1 MGTNALSACYTDSKT
16 GEVKEPGRK
25 LFAKL
30 RMQKHKLGATPAEAT
45 MQRPAKRGAA
55 VGSMMKTSAVHRTEL
70 ETDSS
75 GKHPVQIRDRKVKPT
90 AQKTRKRKQEEY
102 KLRTAVTLKA
112 ATKQLKVER
121 DVAVTERD
129 VAISERDAMHAEL
142 TALRAASSPP
152 TNDQLID
159 MFEKHSR
166 KRLKTGRHYTVEGY
180 EAFRD
185 LVCGAGLPMQQVNH
199 VINVAFKLL
208 VGREVDF
215 KISRTPVRT
224 AIMALGVCDDLDERL
239 ADSGRKHQLIFDES
253 AHILLIA
260 SAHWN
265 HELRRPELTVLA
277 AIRLDKQTGQI
288 LAEKV
293 HDGTSHIP
301 ADSIISTLSDNCKAM
316 DGVYKGANL

>member
-1 MGTNALSACYTDSKT
+1 M
-16 GEVKEPGRK
+16 
-25 LFAKL
+25 
-30 RMQKHKLGATPAEAT
+30 
-45 MQRPAKRGAA
+45 
-55 VGSMMKTSAVHRTEL
+55 
-70 ETDSS
+70 
-75 GKHPVQIRDRKVKPT
+75 
-90 AQKTRKRKQEEY
+90 
-102 KLRTAVTLKA
+102 KA

-316 DGVYKGANL
+316 DGVYKGAMVCLFHLLKSKPERERIDVVTTNLTATEHQQLAQLDSRPYDVDLPDFGSDDSGFESASESEDEDSDDGCFDMPKMIRRNQSHAAKVYHETVEDSLNNIPERV